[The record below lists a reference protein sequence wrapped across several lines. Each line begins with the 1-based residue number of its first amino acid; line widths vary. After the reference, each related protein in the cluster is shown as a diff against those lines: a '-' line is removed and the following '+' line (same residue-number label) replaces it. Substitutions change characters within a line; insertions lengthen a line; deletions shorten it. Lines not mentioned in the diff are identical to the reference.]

1 MTRLGTSP
9 FSQGLGGIRQPP
21 QQQAPSG
28 GLGGWAPQGFS
39 LGNQNNQP
47 QTPVQQEDARIN
59 AMYGT
64 DGGKKWSEMQKQLA
78 LTMRSG
84 VLGHLSGL
92 SALQPQQLSM
102 IQQAMA
108 ALNPANRMGRV
119 DSFRRDAQGS
129 AADMARQSLGQFQ
142 GLTPELANA
151 IRLGAM
157 NQAAGAGNDF
167 MMKQYSPEMDAQS
180 AMLAG
185 QLMDPG
191 AMANLYFQILNGGR
205 GQTIQDLGQR
215 NAGANAAMTGLAG
228 IAGAAAGFMPGARAA
243 G

>member
-151 IRLGAM
+151 IMLGA
-157 NQAAGAGNDF
+157 NNDARRSGNDY
-167 MMKQYSPEMDAQS
+167 MMKMWSPETDAQS
-180 AMLAG
+180 AMYAQ
-185 QLMDPG
+185 QLMNPG
-191 AMANLYFQILNGGR
+191 PLAELYNAILGQGR
-205 GQTIQDLGQR
+205 GQTIQDLSRSGGQ
-215 NAGANAAMTGLAG
+215 AGGMMSGLAG
-228 IAGAAAGFMPGARAA
+228 LAGAAAAF
-243 G
+243 